1 MRRALLLTASAAL
14 AALAACS
21 PAEPAHDIAYYRD
34 HPTERAAKMTAC
46 RNDQGRL
53 AASPNCI
60 NALRA
65 DSEAESKRFW
75 NQPKPAPRLTN
86 PSKL

>member
-1 MRRALLLTASAAL
+1 MRRVLLLTVGAAL

-21 PAEPAHDIAYYRD
+21 PAEPAHDIAYFRD

-53 AASPNCI
+53 AATPNCI
-60 NALRA
+60 NALGA

-75 NQPKPAPRLTN
+75 RQPAPVPRLAN
-86 PSKL
+86 PGKL